1 MKKTVIAK
9 KPKAHRIGVGV
20 LFGLMTAVV
29 TVCALHLGTAAA
41 ALLYA
46 PILMLMGPVTAYYFT
61 WQIRFSRQ
69 EIVRKVFW
77 KKKSYPYTQLR
88 EVVKSSYV
96 SEHGFC
102 VRMVFTDGKTLRF
115 RMDDE
120 NAAQA
125 VKELQMHCS
134 IKTTN

>member
-1 MKKTVIAK
+1 MKKTVIVR

-29 TVCALHLGTAAA
+29 TVCALTAAA

-88 EVVKSSYV
+88 EVVKSYHV
-96 SEHGFC
+96 SEHGLC
-102 VRMVFTDGKTLRF
+102 VRLVFADGKTLVF

-125 VKELQMHCS
+125 VKELQRHRS
-134 IKTTN
+134 VKITN